1 MEHLRQLL
9 AEEAARTRL
18 DRAALDLA
26 AIQFPG
32 LDATPSLERLNELA
46 AQLGDRL
53 RNFNDGRDFVE
64 KAQTFLFGELGFHG
78 NEEDFFDP
86 LNSCLNQVLERR
98 TGIPIS
104 LAVMYMEVARRLQMP
119 VFGIGLPRHFV
130 LEYNDGNYATYI
142 DPFHGGRL
150 ISPQECF
157 NLAGATVAD
166 PALLRR
172 VNHKQIVMRMLQ
184 NLDHAY
190 GRQRDFRRGVATLD
204 LLIAG
209 APETGPWYKRR
220 GVFLLELGRT
230 QAARRD
236 LKKYLELEP
245 EAEDRDEI
253 LRQIEK
259 LGRPPHA
266 GGNGNGWV
274 H

>member
-1 MEHLRQLL
+1 MHHLRQLL
-9 AEEAARTRL
+9 AEAGGRTRL
-18 DRAALDLA
+18 DRAALELA
-26 AIQFPG
+26 EIQFPD
-32 LDATPSLERLNELA
+32 LDATPWLDRLNEMA
-46 AQLGDRL
+46 SHLGDRL
-53 RNFNDGRDFVE
+53 RNFNDGREFVE
-64 KAQTFLFGELGFHG
+64 KAQAFLFGELGFHG

-142 DPFHGGRL
+142 DPFHGGRQ
-150 ISPQECF
+150 ISARECF
-157 NLAGATVAD
+157 TLAGATVAD

-172 VNHKQIVMRMLQ
+172 VNHKQIIMRMLQ

-190 GRQRDFRRGVATLD
+190 ARQRDFRRGVATLT
-204 LLIAG
+204 LLLAG

-220 GVFLLELGRT
+220 GLFSLEIGRA

-236 LKKYLELEP
+236 LQKYLELEP
-245 EAEDRDEI
+245 DAVDREEI
-253 LRQIEK
+253 LRQINK
-259 LGRPPHA
+259 LHPERPS
-266 GGNGNGWV
+266 GNGWV